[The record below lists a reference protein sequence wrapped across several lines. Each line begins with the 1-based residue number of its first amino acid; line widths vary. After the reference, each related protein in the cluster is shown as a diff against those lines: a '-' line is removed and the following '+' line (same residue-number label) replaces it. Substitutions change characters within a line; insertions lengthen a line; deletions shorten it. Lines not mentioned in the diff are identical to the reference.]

1 MASASL
7 SSGRLLTLLVITAA
21 CAPVPANTGV
31 PSAGSVESDTLE
43 ARRLFEENIDAIHK
57 RDRARYLAT
66 YLHTNALA
74 RNGPAGLEL
83 GYEGWSARRDST
95 WPDTLIARNLRVQLL
110 APGIVYGTYC
120 YTVIQKDTTSSGV
133 SERVFVKTPEGWR
146 IAVTT
151 AFGLPAGAPAQCK

>member
-1 MASASL
+1 MASMRF
-7 SSGRLLTLLVITAA
+7 SSGRLVALFAA
-21 CAPVPANTGV
+21 LGCAPATANNG
-31 PSAGSVESDTLE
+31 PSSSVSSPSDTVE
-43 ARRLFEENIDAIHK
+43 ARRVFEENIDAIHK

-66 YLHTNALA
+66 YLHTSALG

-95 WPDTLIARNLRVQLL
+95 WPDTLVARNLRVLPI
-110 APGIVYGTYC
+110 ATGVVYGTYC
-120 YTVIQKDTTSSGV
+120 YTVTQKDTTSSGV
-133 SERVFVKTPEGWR
+133 SERIFVKTPEGWR

>member
-1 MASASL
+1 MASTSL
-7 SSGRLLTLLVITAA
+7 SFGRLIALLVATAA
-21 CAPVPANTGV
+21 CAPTAANT
-31 PSAGSVESDTLE
+31 SLSSTGSTASDTVE

-57 RDRARYLAT
+57 RNRARYLAT
-66 YLHTNALA
+66 YLHTDGLA

-95 WPDTLIARNLRVQLL
+95 WPDTLVARNLRVHPL
-110 APGIVYGTYC
+110 APGVVYGTYC
-120 YTVIQKDTTSSGV
+120 YTVTQKDTTSSGV

-151 AFGLPAGAPAQCK
+151 AFGLPAAAPAQCK

>member
-1 MASASL
+1 MTSTGL
-7 SSGRLLTLLVITAA
+7 SFGRLLALLAATAT
-21 CAPVPANTGV
+21 CAPVQTNPGASPAR
-31 PSAGSVESDTLE
+31 SELSDTLE

-66 YLHTNALA
+66 YLHTDGLA

-95 WPDTLIARNLRVQLL
+95 WPDTLVARNLRVHPL
-110 APGIVYGTYC
+110 APGVVYGTYC
-120 YTVIQKDTTSSGV
+120 YTVTQKDTTSSGV

>member
-7 SSGRLLTLLVITAA
+7 TGRFLTLLVAA
-21 CAPVPANTGV
+21 SACTPVPANTAL
-31 PSAGSVESDTLE
+31 STKSISSDTVE
-43 ARRLFEENIDAIHK
+43 ARQLFEQNIEAIHK

-66 YLHTNALA
+66 YLHTEALA

-95 WPDTLIARNLRVQLL
+95 WPDTLVARNLRVHSI
-110 APGIVYGTYC
+110 APGVVYGTYC
-120 YTVIQKDTTSSGV
+120 YTVTQKDTTSSGV
-133 SERVFVKTPEGWR
+133 SERVFVKMPEGWK

-151 AFGLPAGAPAQCK
+151 AFGLPAGAPAKCK

>member
-1 MASASL
+1 MATTRISFA
-7 SSGRLLTLLVITAA
+7 RVITIVAAAA
-21 CAPVPANTGV
+21 CAPLPPG
-31 PSAGSVESDTLE
+31 AGSTTASAATDTVE
-43 ARRLFEENIDAIHK
+43 ARRVFEENIDAIHK

-66 YLHTNALA
+66 YLHDSSLG

-95 WPDTLIARNLRVQLL
+95 WPDTLVARNLRVLPIS
-110 APGIVYGTYC
+110 PGVVYGTYC
-120 YTVIQKDTTSSGV
+120 YTVTQKDTTSSGV
-133 SERVFVKTPEGWR
+133 SERIFVKTPDGWR

>member
-1 MASASL
+1 MASMSL
-7 SSGRLLTLLVITAA
+7 SSGRLLALLAVTAA
-21 CAPVPANTGV
+21 CTPAQANTGV
-31 PSAGSVESDTLE
+31 SAASASDTVE
-43 ARRLFEENIDAIHK
+43 ARRVFEENIDAIHK

-66 YLHTNALA
+66 YLHTEGLA

-95 WPDTLIARNLRVQLL
+95 WPDTLIARNLRVHPI
-110 APGIVYGTYC
+110 APGVVYGTYC
-120 YTVIQKDTTSSGV
+120 YTVTQKDTTSSGV

-151 AFGLPAGAPAQCK
+151 AFGLPAGAAAQCR